1 MKISMKYTFI
11 LLLLAFFA
19 SNSFA
24 QKKSTKPKVKVQQQ
38 QKSNEKPVEEKSGNF
53 RIIESQEA
61 RYNGTEEE
69 MVLFFMQNI
78 YYDSLAVR
86 ANAEGQATI
95 SFTVNPDSTISN
107 PTIIQKF
114 GYNVDEQLIPI
125 VSRLKFIPAQMN
137 GVVIR
142 SNHII
147 SIPLRAYFH

>member
-1 MKISMKYTFI
+1 MIHNMKHFLILLILTFI
-11 LLLLAFFA
+11 PFY
-19 SNSFA
+19 SFA
-24 QKKSTKPKVKVQQQ
+24 QKKPSKTKAKNSPQKVKEQPSDQ
-38 QKSNEKPVEEKSGNF
+38 KSGNF
-53 RIIESQEA
+53 RVIESQEA
-61 RYNGTEEE
+61 RYNGTDEEL
-69 MVLFFMQNI
+69 VLFFMQNI
-78 YYDSLAVR
+78 HYDSLAVR
-86 ANAEGQATI
+86 SNAEGQVMI

-107 PTIIQKF
+107 PTIVQKF

>member
-1 MKISMKYTFI
+1 M
-11 LLLLAFFA
+11 AFVV
-19 SNSFA
+19 SSSFG
-24 QKKSTKPKVKVQQQ
+24 QKKPTKPKAKVQT
-38 QKSNEKPVEEKSGNF
+38 QKSYQKPAEEKSGNF
-53 RIIESQEA
+53 QVIESQEA

-78 YYDSLAVR
+78 FYDSLAVR

-95 SFTVNPDSTISN
+95 SFTVNADSSISN

-125 VSRLKFIPAQMN
+125 LSRLKFIPAQMN